1 MKICLSSHA
10 DMRDS
15 ACPHLLPPAST
26 RKALV
31 LRLEDGSP
39 WRVTFSAGIER
50 FIGCYPRLPEM
61 RSEGPL
67 LEFSAAAATA

>member
-1 MKICLSSHA
+1 MNICLSFRA
-10 DMRDS
+10 GMRN
-15 ACPHLLPPAST
+15 AAFPHLLPPAST

-50 FIGCYPRLPEM
+50 FIGAYPRLPEI

-67 LEFSAAAATA
+67 LEFRAAAATA